1 MSFFRIPFA
10 FMLNFPF
17 FSPTAPYI
25 ITHKNKEIHDSSDRD
40 YHVAM
45 MLANIAQSAGAPGQ
59 TNCHAYEVLSV
70 TSIRAHE
77 Y

>member
-10 FMLNFPF
+10 FTLNFPF

-25 ITHKNKEIHDSSDRD
+25 ITHKNKEIHDGSDRD
-40 YHVAM
+40 YRAATT
-45 MLANIAQSAGAPGQ
+45 LANIAQSAGAPGQ
-59 TNCHAYEVLSV
+59 TNCRAYEVLRV